1 MFKLP
6 TLAYDKDA
14 LSPYISEKTLNY
26 HYDKHHAG
34 YVNKLNAALE
44 DHEELLEKSIV
55 ELLQEYKSAPR
66 ELHAA
71 ILNNGGQHYNH
82 SLYWESMSAD
92 GGGEPEGELKN
103 ALEQEF
109 GSFGQFKEEFAR
121 AGATQFG
128 SGWAWL
134 SVDES
139 GRLVV
144 ASTANADTPLLHG
157 KTPILTMDVWEHAYY
172 LDYQNARPDYIEE
185 FFHVIDWAEVGRKYA
200 EAVHNK

>member
-6 TLAYDKDA
+6 ALAYHKDA

-44 DHEELLEKSIV
+44 GHEDLLAKSIV
-55 ELLQEYKSAPR
+55 ELLRDYESAPA

-82 SLYWESMSAD
+82 SLYWESMSAS
-92 GGGEPEGELKN
+92 GGGEPEGDLKR
-103 ALEQEF
+103 ALEKAF
-109 GSFGQFKEEFAR
+109 GSFAEFKQEFAQ
-121 AGATQFG
+121 AGASQFG

-134 SVDES
+134 SIDEA
-139 GRLVV
+139 GQLVV
-144 ASTANADTPLLHG
+144 EKTANADTPLVHG

-185 FFHVIDWAEVGRKYA
+185 FFRVIDWTEIGRKYA
-200 EAVHNK
+200 EAVNK